1 MFLHFYI
8 RAMLLIVW
16 RTQLNGSKRK
26 CTEQVFDNASSLI
39 KISETPIQHEWNI
52 YIHVVIGTLEVFWFN
67 FQQTGSTFSMNAWK
81 SKLCKIGSG

>member
-1 MFLHFYI
+1 MYWTSLWQCI
-8 RAMLLIVW
+8 
-16 RTQLNGSKRK
+16 K
-26 CTEQVFDNASSLI
+26 FD

-52 YIHVVIGTLEVFWFN
+52 YIHVVIGTLEVYWFN